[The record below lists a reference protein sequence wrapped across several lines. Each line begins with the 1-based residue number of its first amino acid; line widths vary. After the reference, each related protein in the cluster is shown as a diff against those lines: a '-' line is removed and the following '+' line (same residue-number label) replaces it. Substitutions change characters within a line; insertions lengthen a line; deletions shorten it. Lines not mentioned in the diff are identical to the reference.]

1 MFVVMTV
8 VEMMVIMMLV
18 MMLDKVR
25 TPGSD
30 LKIQGFATWKLHV
43 RTRNLH
49 VRNHMRTCNLQVRV
63 GPLRSRMIAIW
74 FDTDRRCNSPAAR
87 GNTFGWPLHVFRP

>member
-8 VEMMVIMMLV
+8 VAMMVIMMLV

-30 LKIQGFATWKLHV
+30 LKIKAK
-43 RTRNLH
+43 
-49 VRNHMRTCNLQVRV
+49 
-63 GPLRSRMIAIW
+63 RSRI
-74 FDTDRRCNSPAAR
+74 P
-87 GNTFGWPLHVFRP
+87 